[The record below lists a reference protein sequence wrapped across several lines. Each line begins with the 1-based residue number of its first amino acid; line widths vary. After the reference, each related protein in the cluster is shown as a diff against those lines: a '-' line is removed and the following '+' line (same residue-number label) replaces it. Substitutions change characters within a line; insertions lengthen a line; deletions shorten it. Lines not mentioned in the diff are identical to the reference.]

1 MQNESRIK
9 KSLLNAKVNMF
20 FYILMLAITF
30 FSRKIF
36 LEKLGAD
43 FIGLAGTLQNILG
56 FLNLA
61 ELGIGAA
68 VSFALYKPIQEGNKN
83 IISSIISVF
92 GYYYRKIG
100 LIILI
105 VAFIISLFIPL
116 MFNHTTFNYG
126 IIYFAFYSFL
136 ISSLIGYF
144 VNYRQILLS
153 ADQKNYVIAAYFQ
166 TANIIRILLQI
177 FIAIKFSNYYLWV
190 AIELI
195 FSLIYAF
202 ILNFKI
208 NQTYP
213 WLNSSVNKG
222 KIERKDYSY
231 IIIKTKQVFVH
242 KIKDFLLGQS
252 DQILVFAFV
261 SLKMVAYYGNYTLV
275 ISRITQLFSVCMDGM
290 AASVGNLVAEN
301 DIQKIDKVFWELTVI
316 RYFVGGVIVFSVSQ
330 LIEPF
335 ISLWIG
341 SQYILDKSVLV
352 LILLNSYIMIVRGTV
367 DMFNNAYGNYG
378 DTWSAWVEAIIC
390 LSVTIWA
397 ARDWG
402 LIGILLGK
410 IASMVPIIMI
420 WKPIYLYK
428 EGFKTSINSYWKG
441 IVLNIL
447 LFIIAFLIV
456 INIKNIIS
464 INPYTCFMNWITYA
478 VIITM
483 TFVVLYA
490 SMLYVFTNGAK
501 NLVKR
506 VFLKKGN

>member
-83 IISSIISVF
+83 VISSIISVF

-213 WLNSSVNKG
+213 WLNSNVNKG
-222 KIERKDYSY
+222 RIERKNYSY

-378 DTWSAWVEAIIC
+378 DTWSAWAEAIIC
-390 LSVTIWA
+390 LSVTIWV
-397 ARDWG
+397 ARDFG

-420 WKPIYLYK
+420 WKPVYLYR
-428 EGFKTSINSYWKG
+428 EGFKTSIIPYWKG
-441 IVLNIL
+441 IVLNIA
-447 LFIIAFLIV
+447 LFIIACLIV
-456 INIKNIIS
+456 INIKNIIF
-464 INPYTCFMNWITYA
+464 INPYTSFVNWFIYA
-478 VIITM
+478 VVITM
-483 TFVVLYA
+483 TFVILYA
-490 SMLYVFTNGAK
+490 FMLYIFTTGAK
-501 NLVKR
+501 NLVRR
-506 VFLKKGN
+506 VFLKKGA